1 MAQGEV
7 NETMNNHSKVITV
20 SLNPSIDLTLWT
32 DGLDPDKVNRIVDET
47 RVVAGKG
54 INVSRVIE
62 SFGMETLG
70 IAVVGEENYR
80 AVVEELEREAIRYE
94 FIKIPGEV
102 RENITLRYAD
112 STIKLNRK
120 GPHLSAMML
129 SALAALIQNKQREGD
144 FVVFSGSLP
153 ENTNIQDYLELMMA
167 VRNNGGRIVVDS
179 DMLTLEDYRRV
190 KPYLVK
196 PNIYELQ
203 KILRVK
209 SEDIADIVDAARE
222 IRACGVE
229 NVLVSIGERGLV
241 LVGED
246 AVLHASVPR
255 VALKST
261 VGAGD
266 SALAGY
272 LIGLLKEFGAEESIR
287 LAAAC
292 GTDCVRQE
300 HSELAARERV
310 FPLLE
315 QITVDRLI

>member
-1 MAQGEV
+1 
-7 NETMNNHSKVITV
+7 MNNHSKVITV